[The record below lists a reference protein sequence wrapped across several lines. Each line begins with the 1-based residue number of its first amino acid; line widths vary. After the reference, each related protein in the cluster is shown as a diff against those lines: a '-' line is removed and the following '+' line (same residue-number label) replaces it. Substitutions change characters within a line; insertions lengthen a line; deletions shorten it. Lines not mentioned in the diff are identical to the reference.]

1 MYRLTKLFY
10 CCLLLTACSL
20 LLTACSKDADN
31 VNSLSQDKF
40 IQAYFNHRE
49 NQGQTYIDPYRQ
61 IERSGDN
68 LETIIIEEIAT
79 AHSSID
85 LAVYELNLPLVAQA
99 LARKHHDGVEVRVIL
114 DNDYSHPFAELNS
127 AEIEQLNQHDRQK
140 YEQLFQLVDLNQDH
154 QLSSTEVA
162 QQDALSILEQAR
174 VKVIDDTADG
184 SKGSGLMHHK
194 FMVIDHEKV
203 IAGSTN
209 YTLSDIHGDFNNP
222 ETQGNVNHL
231 LRINNAQVANLF
243 SEEFNYMWGNSNA
256 GIESR
261 FGVAKSWRSPQSFS
275 WQDTQITIQFSPTS
289 QQQNWSFS
297 TNGLIGKTI
306 NDATKSIDLAL
317 FVFSEQELADI
328 LQRKHER
335 GVEIKG
341 IFDPGFA
348 YRYYSEMLDM
358 LGVSLYSHCLPEAN
372 NNPWLKHLDT
382 VGTALVSSGD
392 KLHHKVAIID
402 DKTVISG
409 SQNWSE
415 AANYQNDEAV
425 IIITNSKVAQHFV
438 QEFQRLYNSGLL
450 GLSAKINSKL
460 EQQRQKCGS

>member
-1 MYRLTKLFY
+1 
-10 CCLLLTACSL
+10 LLLASC
-20 LLTACSKDADN
+20 AKDTDRAN
-31 VNSLSQDKF
+31 NLPQDEF
-40 IQAYFNHRE
+40 IQAYFNHRAT
-49 NQGQTYIDPYRQ
+49 QSQTYIDPYRQ

-68 LETIIIEEIAT
+68 LEAIIIEEIAT
-79 AHSSID
+79 AQSSIE
-85 LAVYELNLPLVAQA
+85 LAVYELNLPLIAQA
-99 LARKHHDGVEVRVIL
+99 LAEKHRDGVEVRVVL
-114 DNDYSHPFAELNS
+114 DNDNSQSFTELS
-127 AEIEQLNQHDRQK
+127 STEISQLNQHNRQK
-140 YEQLFQLVDLNQDH
+140 YEQLLQLVDLNQDH
-154 QLSSTEVA
+154 ELSSAEVA
-162 QQDALSILEQAR
+162 QQDALTILKQAG

-194 FMVIDHEKV
+194 FMVIDQKKV

-231 LRINNAQVANLF
+231 LRINNTQVANLF

-261 FGVAKSWRSPQSFS
+261 FGVAKSWRSPQSFN
-275 WQDTQITIQFSPTS
+275 WQNTQITIQFSPTS

-297 TNGLIGKTI
+297 TNGLIGETI
-306 NDATKSIDLAL
+306 DSATKSIDLAL

-328 LQRKHER
+328 LQEKHEQ

-358 LGVSLYSHCLPEAN
+358 LGVSLYLNCQPEAN
-372 NNPWLKHLDT
+372 NNPWLNHLDT

-392 KLHHKVAIID
+392 KLHHKVAVID
-402 DKTVISG
+402 DKTIISG

-425 IIITNSKVAQHFV
+425 IIITNSKLAQHFV
-438 QEFQRLYNSGLL
+438 QELQRLYTSAFL
-450 GLSAKINSKL
+450 GLSTKLNSKL
-460 EQQRQKCGS
+460 EQQQQKCGS

>member
-1 MYRLTKLFY
+1 MHRLTRLFY
-10 CCLLLTACSL
+10 CCLLLAS
-20 LLTACSKDADN
+20 CSKDTDRAN
-31 VNSLSQDKF
+31 NLPQDEF
-40 IQAYFNHRE
+40 IQAYFNHRATQE
-49 NQGQTYIDPYRQ
+49 QTYIDPYRQ
-61 IERSGDN
+61 IERPGDN
-68 LETIIIEEIAT
+68 LEAIIIEEIAT
-79 AHSSID
+79 AQSSIE

-99 LARKHHDGVEVRVIL
+99 LAGKHRDGVEVKVIL
-114 DNDYSHPFAELNS
+114 DNDYSQSFTELSS
-127 AEIEQLNQHDRQK
+127 AEISQLNQRDRQK
-140 YEQLFQLVDLNQDH
+140 YEQLWQLIDLNQDQ

-162 QQDALSILEQAR
+162 QQDALTILKQAG
-174 VKVIDDTADG
+174 VSLIDDTADG

-203 IAGSTN
+203 IAGSNN

-261 FGVAKSWRSPQSFS
+261 FGVAKSWRSPQSFN
-275 WQDTQITIQFSPTS
+275 WQNTQITIQFSPTS

-297 TNGLIGKTI
+297 TNGLIGETI
-306 NDATKSIDLAL
+306 DSATKSIDLAL

-328 LQRKHER
+328 LQEKHEQ

-358 LGVSLYSHCLPEAN
+358 LGISLYLHCQPEVN
-372 NNPWLKHLDT
+372 NNPWLQRLDT

-392 KLHHKVAIID
+392 KLHHKVAVID
-402 DKTVISG
+402 DKIIISG

-438 QEFQRLYNSGLL
+438 QEVQRLYSSAIL
-450 GLSAKINSKL
+450 GLSTKLNSKL
-460 EQQRQKCGS
+460 EQQQQKCGS

>member
-1 MYRLTKLFY
+1 
-10 CCLLLTACSL
+10 LLLAS
-20 LLTACSKDADN
+20 CSKDTDKAN
-31 VNSLSQDKF
+31 NLPQDEF
-40 IQAYFNHRE
+40 IQAYFNHRATQE
-49 NQGQTYIDPYRQ
+49 QTYIDPYRQ
-61 IERSGDN
+61 IERPGDN
-68 LETIIIEEIAT
+68 LEAIIIEEIAT
-79 AHSSID
+79 AQSSIE

-99 LARKHHDGVEVRVIL
+99 LARKYRDGVEVRVIL
-114 DNDYSHPFAELNS
+114 DNDNSQSFTELSS
-127 AEIEQLNQHDRQK
+127 AEISQLNQHERQK
-140 YEQLFQLVDLNQDH
+140 YEQLWQLVDLNQDH
-154 QLSSTEVA
+154 QLSSAEVA
-162 QQDALSILEQAR
+162 QQDALTILKQAG

-194 FMVIDHEKV
+194 FMVIDHKKV

-209 YTLSDIHGDFNNP
+209 YTLSDIHGDFNNS

-231 LRINNAQVANLF
+231 LRINNAQVANVF
-243 SEEFNYMWGNSNA
+243 SEEFNYMWGNSTA

-261 FGVAKSWRSPQSFS
+261 FGIAKSWRSPQSFN
-275 WQDTQITIQFSPTS
+275 WQNTQITIQFSPTS
-289 QQQNWSFS
+289 QQQNWSFT
-297 TNGLIGKTI
+297 TNGLIGETI
-306 NDATKSIDLAL
+306 DSATKSIDLAL

-328 LQRKHER
+328 LQDKHEQ

-358 LGVSLYSHCLPEAN
+358 LGASLYLDCQPEAN
-372 NNPWLKHLDT
+372 NNPWLNHLDT

-392 KLHHKVAIID
+392 KLHHKVAVID
-402 DKTVISG
+402 DTTIISG

-438 QEFQRLYNSGLL
+438 QELQRLYTSATL
-450 GLSAKINSKL
+450 GLSIKLNSKL
-460 EQQRQKCGS
+460 EQQQQKCGS

>member
-1 MYRLTKLFY
+1 
-10 CCLLLTACSL
+10 LLLAS
-20 LLTACSKDADN
+20 CSKDTDRAN
-31 VNSLSQDKF
+31 NLPQDEF
-40 IQAYFNHRE
+40 IQAYFNHRAT
-49 NQGQTYIDPYRQ
+49 QGQTYIDPYRQ
-61 IERSGDN
+61 IERPGDN
-68 LETIIIEEIAT
+68 LEAIIIEEIAS
-79 AHSSID
+79 AQSSIE

-99 LARKHHDGVEVRVIL
+99 LARKHRDGVEVRVIL
-114 DNDYSHPFAELNS
+114 DNDYSQSFTELS
-127 AEIEQLNQHDRQK
+127 STEISQLNQHARQK
-140 YEQLFQLVDLNQDH
+140 YKQLWQLVDLNQD
-154 QLSSTEVA
+154 QQISSAEVA
-162 QQDALSILEQAR
+162 QQDALTILKQAG

-243 SEEFNYMWGNSNA
+243 SEEFNYMWGNSTA
-256 GIESR
+256 EIESR
-261 FGVAKSWRSPQSFS
+261 FGVAKSWRSPQSFN
-275 WQDTQITIQFSPTS
+275 WQNTQITIQFSPTS

-297 TNGLIGKTI
+297 TNNLIGKTI
-306 NDATKSIDLAL
+306 DSATKSIDLAL

-328 LQRKHER
+328 LQEKHEQ

-358 LGVSLYSHCLPEAN
+358 LGVSLYLDCQPEAN
-372 NNPWLKHLDT
+372 NNPWLNHLDT

-392 KLHHKVAIID
+392 KLHHKVAVID
-402 DKTVISG
+402 DKTIISG

-438 QEFQRLYNSGLL
+438 QEVQRLYSSAIL
-450 GLSAKINSKL
+450 GLSTKLNSKL
-460 EQQRQKCGS
+460 EQQQQKCGS

>member
-1 MYRLTKLFY
+1 
-10 CCLLLTACSL
+10 LLLAS
-20 LLTACSKDADN
+20 CSKDTDRAN
-31 VNSLSQDKF
+31 NLPQDEF
-40 IQAYFNHRE
+40 IQAYFNHRATQE
-49 NQGQTYIDPYRQ
+49 QTYIDPYRQ
-61 IERSGDN
+61 IERPGDN
-68 LETIIIEEIAT
+68 LEAIIIEEIAT
-79 AHSSID
+79 AQSSIE

-99 LARKHHDGVEVRVIL
+99 LARKHRDGVEVRVIL
-114 DNDYSHPFAELNS
+114 DNDNSQSFTELS
-127 AEIEQLNQHDRQK
+127 STEVSQLNQHNRQK
-140 YEQLFQLVDLNQDH
+140 YEQLWQLVDLNQDH
-154 QLSSTEVA
+154 KLSSTEVA
-162 QQDALSILEQAR
+162 QQDALTILKQAG

-209 YTLSDIHGDFNNP
+209 YTLSDIHGDFNNS
-222 ETQGNVNHL
+222 ETKGNVNHL

-243 SEEFNYMWGNSNA
+243 SEEFNYMWGNSTA

-261 FGVAKSWRSPQSFS
+261 FGVAKSWRSPQSFN
-275 WQDTQITIQFSPTS
+275 WQNTQIIIQFSPTS

-297 TNGLIGKTI
+297 TNGLIGETI
-306 NDATKSIDLAL
+306 DSATKSIDLAL

-328 LQRKHER
+328 LQEKHEQ

-358 LGVSLYSHCLPEAN
+358 LGVSLYLDCQPEAN
-372 NNPWLKHLDT
+372 NNPWLNHLDT

-392 KLHHKVAIID
+392 KLHHKVAVID
-402 DKTVISG
+402 DKIIISG

-438 QEFQRLYNSGLL
+438 QEVQRLYSSAIL
-450 GLSAKINSKL
+450 GLSTKLNSKI
-460 EQQRQKCGS
+460 EQQQQKCGS